1 MFAKLKKLI
10 EVYRFNNK
18 VIEKIATDE
27 LINNEFKK
35 FLTCKAEEWIQ
46 SSKIHDKQIHC
57 EAIKLYL
64 QLI

>member
-1 MFAKLKKLI
+1 MIAKLKKLI

-46 SSKIHDKQIHC
+46 SSKIHDK
-57 EAIKLYL
+57 
-64 QLI
+64 